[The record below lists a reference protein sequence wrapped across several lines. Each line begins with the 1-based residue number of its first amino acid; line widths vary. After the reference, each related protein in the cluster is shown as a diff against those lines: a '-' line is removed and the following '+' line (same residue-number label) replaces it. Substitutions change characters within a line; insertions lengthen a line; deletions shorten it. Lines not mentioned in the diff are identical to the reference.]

1 MKFMV
6 EFLPGACGVTL
17 TAEQTFALV
26 QPEFAAVN
34 GQASLV
40 ELDAY
45 SAFGVGDSP
54 FEQRRYAETAVVVDI
69 PDLATLVDYASTT
82 GRVISIMEASAWS
95 MSGTGSTLLTHRL
108 YVNHGS
114 YCERDEH

>member
-6 EFLPGACGVTL
+6 EFLPAASGITL
-17 TAEQTFALV
+17 TAEQTFELV

-45 SAFGVGDSP
+45 SAIGVGDSP

-69 PDLATLVDYASTT
+69 PNLATLVDYASAT
-82 GRVISIMEASAWS
+82 GRVITIMAASAWS
-95 MSGTGSTLLTHRL
+95 MSDAGSTLLTHRL
-108 YVNHGS
+108 YVTEGS
-114 YCERDEH
+114 YCERDER

>member
-6 EFLPGACGVTL
+6 EFLPTACGVTL

-26 QPEFAAVN
+26 QPEFTAVN

-45 SAFGVGDSP
+45 SAVGVGDSP

-95 MSGTGSTLLTHRL
+95 MAGTGSTLLTHRL
-108 YVNHGS
+108 YVTHGS
-114 YCERDEH
+114 